1 MGNRNSTDFDQLVT
15 RFIKGD
21 KKAFYILVNDWKDLM
36 INFFYQHLGDYELSE
51 ELSQEVFIS
60 IWKLKSYSS
69 KGYFST
75 FIYRIAQNKLI
86 DYYRKKKLNTVEIEE
101 QLFHTGVSEHNNIET
116 KFLINEEK
124 HIIRNV
130 INSLPEEEKRI
141 LILSQLHELSHKELA
156 SVMDCSV
163 NSIKGKIFRA
173 VKKFVSK
180 FKEMELN
187 ENVR

>member
-1 MGNRNSTDFDQLVT
+1 MAKRNNIDYDQLIVS
-15 RFIKGD
+15 FLKGD
-21 KKAFYILVNDWKDLM
+21 KKSFYILVNEWKEQM

-60 IWKLKSYSS
+60 IWKLKTYTS
-69 KGYFST
+69 KGFFST

-86 DYYRKKKLNTVEIEE
+86 DFYRKKKINTVAIEE
-101 QLFHTGVSEHNNIET
+101 QILPSIVSDINNIES

-124 HIIRNV
+124 QIIRNV
-130 INSLPEEEKRI
+130 INSLPEEEKKI

-173 VKKFVSK
+173 VNKFVSK